1 MNESLRNVQRAPLR
15 APIALALAVLF
26 GGSLLPLAPGTV
38 LVAWANGTT
47 ADKAPLF
54 FTGSPNEAS
63 FRTDCETELK
73 AAQESLDRMLAV
85 KDKRTVENT
94 LVPYNEVLYHAEN
107 AGAWSALMENVHPDS
122 SYRVSAE
129 QISQAASKFVT
140 QLGLNRGVY
149 EAIKA
154 VDVAKAD
161 AATKRLV
168 EKSLRDFRL
177 AGVDKDEAT
186 RKQIEALQAE
196 LVLVSQEFDRNIR
209 SDSRTI
215 QVTPEELDG
224 LPADYIA
231 GHPAGPD
238 GKITISIEYPD
249 RIPVMRYAK
258 SSDVRR
264 RLQTAALSRAYPGNM
279 AVIDSLVAK
288 RHRLAGLLGYPT
300 WADYVTA
307 DKMIG
312 NGKRASEFIDR
323 IGKLVRE
330 AADREYAAALA
341 LKKQEDPS
349 ATELPW
355 WDGRY
360 YELKIKKRDYDFDS
374 QAARPYFAFAR
385 VKQGILD
392 VTSKI
397 FGITYTRIENPAV
410 WHPSVEAY
418 EVREG
423 DRLIGRFFLD
433 LHPRAGKYNHAAA
446 FPVRNGVDGIQL
458 PQATLVCNFAGGT
471 PGEPGLMEFQDVE
484 TFFHEF
490 GHLLHGLFAGH
501 QRWTSISGINTEWDF
516 VEAPSQMLEEWARD
530 EKVLQTFAK
539 HYETGEPIPSDMVK
553 KMRRASVFG
562 RGIDTAFQVFLAQLS
577 LNLYNRDPKTVDTDA
592 MVLQYLKAN
601 IPYPPVPDTH
611 FQTSFG
617 HLDGYSAIY
626 YTYLWS
632 LVIAKD
638 LFSQFDRANLLDPTT
653 AQRYRK
659 TILEQGGAKPAEQ
672 LARDF
677 LKRDFNYKA
686 YEAYVKGE
694 N

>member
-1 MNESLRNVQRAPLR
+1 MYESLRTPRSATLR
-15 APIALALAVLF
+15 AAHALAILTILF
-26 GGSLLPLAPGTV
+26 LGSILPAATFAAGDD
-38 LVAWANGTT
+38 ASS
-47 ADKAPLF
+47 ADKVPLF
-54 FTGSPNEAS
+54 FTGSPNEGT
-63 FRTDCETELK
+63 FRTDCDAELK
-73 AAQESLDRMLAV
+73 AAQASLDRMLAV

-94 LVPYNEVLYHAEN
+94 LVPYNEILYHADN
-107 AGAWSALMENVHPDS
+107 AASWSSLMQNVHPDS
-122 SYRVSAE
+122 SYRAAAE
-129 QISQAASKFVT
+129 EVSQAASKFTT
-140 QLGLNRGVY
+140 QLGLNRAVY
-149 EAIKA
+149 DAIQA
-154 VDVAKAD
+154 VDVSKAD

-186 RKQIEALQAE
+186 RKQIEAIQAE

-209 SDSRTI
+209 SDSKTI
-215 QVTPEELDG
+215 QVAPAELDG

-231 GHPAGPD
+231 AHPAGPD

-264 RLQTAALSRAYPGNM
+264 RLQTAALNRAYPANM
-279 AVIDSLVAK
+279 AVIDSLAAK
-288 RHRLAGLLGYPT
+288 RYRLARLLGYPT
-300 WADYVTA
+300 WADYITA

-312 NGKRASEFIDR
+312 TSKRAADFTER
-323 IGKLVRE
+323 IGKLVRA
-330 AADREYAAALA
+330 AADKEYAAALT
-341 LKKQEDPS
+341 LKKQEDPK
-349 ATELPW
+349 ATEVPW

-360 YELKIKKRDYDFDS
+360 YELAIKKRDYDFDA
-374 QAARPYFAFAR
+374 QAARPYFAFDK
-385 VKQGILD
+385 VKQGLLD
-392 VTSKI
+392 VTSTI
-397 FGITYTRIENPAV
+397 FGVTYTRIQSPDV

-418 EVREG
+418 EVRDG
-423 DRLIGRFFLD
+423 GRLIGRFFLD

-446 FPVRNGVDGIQL
+446 FQLRNGVEGVQL

-471 PGEPGLMEFQDVE
+471 PGDPGLMEYQDVE

-490 GHLLHGLFAGH
+490 GHLMHGIFGGH
-501 QRWTSISGINTEWDF
+501 QRWMALSGISTEWDF
-516 VEAPSQMLEEWARD
+516 VEAPSQMLEEWCRD

-539 HYETGEPIPSDMVK
+539 HYQTGEPIPSEMVR

-562 RGIDTAFQVFLAQLS
+562 RGIDTGFQVFLSQLS
-577 LNLYNRDPKTVDTDA
+577 LNVYNRDPKTVNTDA
-592 MVLQYLKAN
+592 MVAQYLKAN

-611 FQTSFG
+611 IQASFG

-653 AQRYRK
+653 AMRYRK
-659 TILEQGGAKPAEQ
+659 TILEQGGVKPAEQ
-672 LARDF
+672 LAHDF